1 MNANSAGYFGIK
13 PPQEGRTTR
22 FIAWSRP
29 LTTTSPRGRTEPVRS
44 QTLVTVYPP
53 MGIARIE
60 EGGRSGN
67 QPDLARVVMDQQSGG
82 FREAVT
88 ASIRI
93 PDNPAY
99 EVLREAYAQQRP
111 VSLTV
116 EVKRRAKPKGGGD
129 AYVSL
134 TAPIQGLRGADS
146 PKAFAP
152 GKAGEAGRNA
162 SSVVAAV
169 DGTPSTDCA
178 SIPAEWGYLQ
188 RNIWGN
194 LAPEGWQFLGSTNPE
209 TDEWRKH
216 ATLVPTTDTSVGAAV
231 SSDELTK
238 AVTAAVEAA
247 FKRLMPPQDL
257 ASATTGGTRTAPK
270 KGREPSMFTPR
281 LGDGRLNL
289 GWVGMVNA
297 FWTLEWIRTDAPQGM
312 TLDQLM
318 GLVDYVLNLAD
329 QVQAQAYGH
338 GFQPDRAAKSY
349 ELARR
354 ALESACDILSA
365 PVPYDAYMQGDQDE
379 IEHWGNTIGPAAV
392 TMLTSLGDMTS
403 QSLTPSP
410 KHPGRDS
417 ILNKVAAAWDDPTL
431 LREAWAEANAAGALE
446 ATVTVTNNDDG
457 HCTIQENP
465 NGQPLH
471 QAMRAR
477 GSLLWAEA
485 PQEPADEPVE
495 PVEGQGVQDA
505 LDMGDGEAGA
515 SYPDEVE
522 VLRERINAAAEARD
536 MGALQDTYT
545 QARSAGVLGVKVR
558 FNGRTIQASD
568 QKTFA
573 LVDLAD
579 ALENIVADVEASPAA
594 PAGRPAGWSAQDYL
608 TAAQGAQSAS
618 EVAELSEQAVAEG
631 LGDKVVELD
640 GVSGPLHYALG
651 HLAKTKRH

>member
-1 MNANSAGYFGIK
+1 MNANAGYFGIK
-13 PPQEGRTTR
+13 APQEGRTTK
-22 FIAWSRP
+22 FIAWSKP
-29 LTTTSPRGRTEPVRS
+29 MTTTSPRGRTEPVRS

-53 MGIARIE
+53 MGITRIE

-116 EVKRRAKPKGGGD
+116 EVKRRAKPKGGGT

-162 SSVVAAV
+162 STVVAAV
-169 DGTPSTDCA
+169 DGTVSTDCA
-178 SIPAEWGYLQ
+178 STPAEWGYLQ

-216 ATLVPTTDTSVGAAV
+216 ATLVPTTDTSAGAAI

-238 AVTAAVEAA
+238 AVTTAVEAA

-257 ASATTGGTRTAPK
+257 APATTGGTRTAPK

-281 LGDGRLNL
+281 LSDGRLNL

-297 FWTLEWIRTDAPQGM
+297 FWTLEWIRTDAPQEM

-318 GLVDYVLNLAD
+318 GLVDYILHLAD
-329 QVQAQAYGH
+329 QVQTQAYGH
-338 GFQPDRAAKSY
+338 SFQPDRAAKSY

-354 ALESACDILSA
+354 ALESACDILNA
-365 PVPYDAYMQGDQDE
+365 PIPYNAYMQGDQDS

-392 TMLTSLGDMTS
+392 TMLTGLGDMTS
-403 QSLTPSP
+403 QSLTPNHN
-410 KHPGRDS
+410 HPEDN
-417 ILNKVAAAWDDPTL
+417 ILNKVANAWNDPAL
-431 LREAWAEANAAGALE
+431 LREAWTEAKTAGALE
-446 ATVTVTNNDDG
+446 TPVTITNNNG
-457 HCTIQENP
+457 HYTIQETP

-471 QAMRAR
+471 QAMSAR
-477 GSLLWAEA
+477 GSLLRAEA

-495 PVEGQGVQDA
+495 PVEGQGTQDA
-505 LDMGDGEAGA
+505 LDMGDGKAGA

-536 MGALQDTYT
+536 MEALQGAYT
-545 QARSAGVLGVKVR
+545 QARSAGALGVKVR

-568 QKTFA
+568 QKMFA

-594 PAGRPAGWSAQDYL
+594 PAGRSEGWSAQDYL
-608 TAAQGAQSAS
+608 KAAKGAQSAS
-618 EVAELSEQAVAEG
+618 EVAELSERAVAKG
-631 LGDKVVELD
+631 LGDEVVELG
-640 GVSGPLHYALG
+640 GVSGPLHYALE
-651 HLAKTKRH
+651 HLAETKLH

>member
-1 MNANSAGYFGIK
+1 MNANATGYFGIK
-13 PPQEGRTTR
+13 APQEGHTTR
-22 FIAWSRP
+22 FIAWSKP

-44 QTLVTVYPP
+44 QTLVTSYPP
-53 MGIARIE
+53 MMVTRIE

-67 QPDLARVVMDQQSGG
+67 QPDLARVVMDHQSGG

-111 VSLTV
+111 VALTV
-116 EVKRRAKPKGGGD
+116 EVKRRAKPKGGGT

-146 PKAFAP
+146 PKVFAP
-152 GKAGEAGRNA
+152 GNAVEAGRNA
-162 SSVVAAV
+162 STVVAAV
-169 DGTPSTDCA
+169 DGTVSTDCT
-178 SIPAEWGYLQ
+178 SIPTEWGYLQ

-216 ATLVPTTDTSVGAAV
+216 ATLVPTTDTSAGATI

-247 FKRLMPPQDL
+247 FKRLTPPQDTTPT
-257 ASATTGGTRTAPK
+257 TTGSTRTAPK

-281 LGDGRLNL
+281 LNDGRLNL
-289 GWVGMVNA
+289 GWVGMVNG
-297 FWTLEWIRTDAPQGM
+297 FWTLEWVRTDAPQEM

-318 GLVDYVLNLAD
+318 GLVEYVLHLAD

-354 ALESACDILSA
+354 ALESACDILNT
-365 PVPYDAYMQGDQDE
+365 PIPYNAYMQGDQDE

-392 TMLTSLGDMTS
+392 TMLTGLGDMTS
-403 QSLTPSP
+403 QSLTPNHN
-410 KHPGRDS
+410 HPEQDN
-417 ILNKVAAAWDDPTL
+417 ILNKIAAAWNDPTL
-431 LREAWAEANAAGALE
+431 LREAWTEAKTAGALE
-446 ATVTVTNNDDG
+446 ATVTITNNNG
-457 HCTIQENP
+457 HYTIQETP

-477 GSLLWAEA
+477 GSLLQAET
-485 PQEPADEPVE
+485 PQDPADEPVQQ
-495 PVEGQGVQDA
+495 VEGQGVQDA

-522 VLRERINAAAEARD
+522 VLRERINAAAAARD
-536 MGALQDTYT
+536 MEALQDAYT

-558 FNGRTIQASD
+558 FNGRTIQDSGR
-568 QKTFA
+568 TEFA

-579 ALENIVADVEASPAA
+579 ALENIVADVEAAPAA
-594 PAGRPAGWSAQDYL
+594 PAGRSEGWSAQDYL
-608 TAAQGAQSAS
+608 KAAKGAQSAS
-618 EVAELSEQAVAEG
+618 EVAELSEQAAAEG
-631 LGDKVVELD
+631 LGDEVVELD

>member
-1 MNANSAGYFGIK
+1 MNANTTGYFGIK
-13 PPQEGRTTR
+13 APQEGHTTR
-22 FIAWSRP
+22 FIAWSKP

-44 QTLVTVYPP
+44 QTLVTSYPP
-53 MGIARIE
+53 MMVTRIE

-67 QPDLARVVMDQQSGG
+67 QPDLARVVMDHQSGG

-111 VSLTV
+111 VALTV

-152 GKAGEAGRNA
+152 GNAVEAGRNA
-162 SSVVAAV
+162 STVVAAV

-178 SIPAEWGYLQ
+178 SIPTEWGYLQ

-209 TDEWRKH
+209 GDEWRKH
-216 ATLVPTTDTSVGAAV
+216 AVLVSTTDTSAGAAI

-238 AVTAAVEAA
+238 AVTTAVEAA
-247 FKRLMPPQDL
+247 FKRLMPPQDT
-257 ASATTGGTRTAPK
+257 APTTTGGTRTAPK

-281 LGDGRLNL
+281 LSDGRLNL
-289 GWVGMVNA
+289 GWIVMVNA
-297 FWTLEWIRTDAPQGM
+297 FWTLEWIRTDAPEEM
-312 TLDQLM
+312 TLDQIM
-318 GLVDYVLNLAD
+318 GLVEYVLNLAD
-329 QVQAQAYGH
+329 QVQAHAYGH
-338 GFQPDRAAKSY
+338 DFQPDRAAKSY

-354 ALESACDILSA
+354 ALESACDILNA
-365 PVPYDAYMQGDQDE
+365 PVPYAAYMQGDQDE
-379 IEHWGNTIGPAAV
+379 IERWGSTIGPAAV
-392 TMLTSLGDMTS
+392 TMLTGLGDMTS
-403 QSLTPSP
+403 QYLAPNH
-410 KHPGRDS
+410 KHPERDS
-417 ILNKVAAAWDDPTL
+417 ILNKVAAAWDDPAL
-431 LREAWAEANAAGALE
+431 LREAWAEAHTAGALE
-446 ATVTVTNNDDG
+446 TTVTVTNDDG
-457 HCTIQENP
+457 HYTIQENP

-471 QAMRAR
+471 QAMSAR
-477 GSLLWAEA
+477 GSLLQAET

-495 PVEGQGVQDA
+495 PVEVRGTQDV
-505 LDMGDGEAGA
+505 LDMGDGTAGA
-515 SYPDEVE
+515 SYPEEVE
-522 VLRERINAAAEARD
+522 VLRERINAAAAARD
-536 MGALQDTYT
+536 MGALQGAYT

-558 FNGRTIQASD
+558 FNGRTIQASAR
-568 QKTFA
+568 TEFA

-579 ALENIVADVEASPAA
+579 ALENVVADVEASPAA
-594 PAGRPAGWSAQDYL
+594 PGGRPAGWSAQDYL
-608 TAAQGAQSAS
+608 KAAKGAQSAS
-618 EVAELSEQAVAEG
+618 EVAELSEQAAAEG
-631 LGDKVVELD
+631 LGDEVVELG

-651 HLAKTKRH
+651 HLAETKRH

>member
-1 MNANSAGYFGIK
+1 MNASTTGYFGIK
-13 PPQEGRTTR
+13 APQEGHTTR
-22 FIAWSRP
+22 FIAWSKP

-53 MGIARIE
+53 MGITRIE

-67 QPDLARVVMDQQSGG
+67 QPDLARVVMDHQSGG

-93 PDNPAY
+93 PGNPAY

-111 VSLTV
+111 VALTV
-116 EVKRRAKPKGGGD
+116 EVKRRAKPKGGGT

-146 PKAFAP
+146 PKVFAP
-152 GKAGEAGRNA
+152 GNAVEAGRNA
-162 SSVVAAV
+162 STVVAAV
-169 DGTPSTDCA
+169 DGTVSTDCT
-178 SIPAEWGYLQ
+178 SIPTEWGYLQ

-216 ATLVPTTDTSVGAAV
+216 ATLVPTTDTSAGATI

-247 FKRLMPPQDL
+247 FKRLTPPQDTTPT
-257 ASATTGGTRTAPK
+257 TTGSTRTAPK

-281 LGDGRLNL
+281 MRDGRLNL
-289 GWVGMVNA
+289 GWVGIVNA
-297 FWTLEWIRTDAPQGM
+297 FWTLEWVRTDAPEEM
-312 TLDQLM
+312 TLDQIM
-318 GLVDYVLNLAD
+318 GLVEYVLHLAD

-354 ALESACDILSA
+354 ALESACDILNT
-365 PVPYDAYMQGDQDE
+365 PIPYNAYMQGDRDE

-392 TMLTSLGDMTS
+392 TMLTGLGDMTS
-403 QSLTPSP
+403 QSLTPNHN
-410 KHPGRDS
+410 HPEQDN
-417 ILNKVAAAWDDPTL
+417 ILNKIAAAWDDPAL
-431 LREAWAEANAAGALE
+431 LREAWTEAKTAGALE
-446 ATVTVTNNDDG
+446 TPVTITNNNG
-457 HCTIQENP
+457 HYTIQETP
-465 NGQPLH
+465 NGQSLR
-471 QAMRAR
+471 QAMSAR
-477 GSLLWAEA
+477 GSLLRAEA
-485 PQEPADEPVE
+485 PEEPADELAE

-505 LDMGDGEAGA
+505 LDMGDGATGA
-515 SYPDEVE
+515 SYPEEVE

-536 MGALQDTYT
+536 MGVLQDAYT

-558 FNGRTIQASD
+558 FNGRTIQDSGR
-568 QKTFA
+568 TEFA

-579 ALENIVADVEASPAA
+579 ALENIVADVEAVPAA
-594 PAGRPAGWSAQDYL
+594 PAGRSVGWSAQDYL
-608 TAAQGAQSAS
+608 KAAKGAQSAS
-618 EVAELSEQAVAEG
+618 EVAELSEQAVTKG
-631 LGDKVVELD
+631 LGDEVVELD

>member
-1 MNANSAGYFGIK
+1 MNANATGYFGIK
-13 PPQEGRTTR
+13 APREGRTTR
-22 FIAWSRP
+22 FIAWSKP

-44 QTLVTVYPP
+44 QTLVTSYPP
-53 MGIARIE
+53 MGITRIE

-67 QPDLARVVMDQQSGG
+67 QPDLARVVMDHQSGG
-82 FREAVT
+82 FQETVT

-99 EVLREAYAQQRP
+99 EVLREAYTQQRP

-116 EVKRRAKPKGGGD
+116 EAKRRAKPKGGGT

-152 GKAGEAGRNA
+152 GNAVEAGRNA
-162 SSVVAAV
+162 STVVAAV
-169 DGTPSTDCA
+169 DGTVSTDCT
-178 SIPAEWGYLQ
+178 SIPTEWGYLQ

-216 ATLVPTTDTSVGAAV
+216 ATLVPTTDTSAGATIN
-231 SSDELTK
+231 SDELTK
-238 AVTAAVEAA
+238 AVTTAVEAA
-247 FKRLMPPQDL
+247 FKCLMPPQDL
-257 ASATTGGTRTAPK
+257 APATTGGTRTAPK

-281 LGDGRLNL
+281 LSDGRLNL
-289 GWVGMVNA
+289 GWVVMVNA
-297 FWTLEWIRTDAPQGM
+297 FWTLEWVRTDAPQEM
-312 TLDQLM
+312 TIDQLM
-318 GLVDYVLNLAD
+318 GLVDYILHLAD
-329 QVQAQAYGH
+329 QVQTQAYGH
-338 GFQPDRAAKSY
+338 DFQPDRAAKSY

-354 ALESACDILSA
+354 ALESACDILNA
-365 PVPYDAYMQGDQDE
+365 PIPYNAYMQGDQDS

-392 TMLTSLGDMTS
+392 TMLTGLRDMTS
-403 QSLTPSP
+403 QFLTPNHN
-410 KHPGRDS
+410 HPEDN
-417 ILNKVAAAWDDPTL
+417 ILNKVANAWNDPTL
-431 LREAWAEANAAGALE
+431 LREAWTEAKTAGALE
-446 ATVTVTNNDDG
+446 TPVTITNNNG
-457 HCTIQENP
+457 HYTIQETP

-477 GSLLWAEA
+477 GSLLRAEA
-485 PQEPADEPVE
+485 PQEPA
-495 PVEGQGVQDA
+495 EGQGTQDA

-515 SYPDEVE
+515 SYPEEVE

-536 MGALQDTYT
+536 MEALQGAYT
-545 QARSAGVLGVKVR
+545 QARSAGALGVKVR

-568 QKTFA
+568 QKMFA

-594 PAGRPAGWSAQDYL
+594 PAGRSEGWSAQDYL
-608 TAAQGAQSAS
+608 KAAKGAQSAS
-618 EVAELSEQAVAEG
+618 EVAELSERAVAEG
-631 LGDKVVELD
+631 LGDEVVELG

-651 HLAKTKRH
+651 HLAETKLH